1 MFTNFPSDRQDI
13 LQVCTAVFPW
23 RRAHRNEG
31 RFRVLNGLLQRSRE
45 MQAIGC
51 HIALDNLFQSRL
63 VDGKN
68 AFVEIGNFFNVDI
81 YTGNVHANIREAG
94 SCHKAD
100 IACSYNSDFHM
111 W

>member
-1 MFTNFPSDRQDI
+1 MLTNSFRHSQNI
-13 LQVCTAVFPW
+13 LEVRATVLPW
-23 RRAHRNEG
+23 RGSYGNKG
-31 RFRVLNGLLQRSRE
+31 RFRVLDSLLQRSRE

-111 W
+111 